1 MRRTCCSPAVTSPST
16 VTSRSLIFRGP
27 IVSFKL
33 TLVLFRWD
41 RGYETR
47 IAAEFDRDFEV
58 VQKRGYRI
66 PDHLMIHDWAFTD
79 THYIIFGNRI
89 RVDPLGEYTWNSPFP
104 FFFFFDEQASY
115 ESPVAMNIFL
125 NYQLQ
130 QYIIKEIRNIY
141 GIINLIGHCRQ
152 WKLLTVL
159 EFLSTKIGWN

>member
-1 MRRTCCSPAVTSPST
+1 M
-16 VTSRSLIFRGP
+16 
-27 IVSFKL
+27 KL
-33 TLVLFRWD
+33 
-41 RGYETR
+41 
-47 IAAEFDRDFEV
+47 
-58 VQKRGYRI
+58 
-66 PDHLMIHDWAFTD
+66 
-79 THYIIFGNRI
+79 
-89 RVDPLGEYTWNSPFP
+89 SFP

-152 WKLLTVL
+152 RKLLTVL